1 MGGGFMQL
9 LQSDYNFNGMGV
21 VKFASPRHTHF
32 NSNERKVQLLF
43 VFIVC
48 LMFLLFLYFC
58 KMAYKFYSIII

>member
-9 LQSDYNFNGMGV
+9 LQSDYNFNGV
-21 VKFASPRHTHF
+21 NLRRTHF

-58 KMAYKFYSIII
+58 KMSLKFYSIII